1 MSPITKNTFKAEI
14 LGGIFSHC
22 GNTDTQKDSDPDGY
36 VPGQDMQVIFHLND
50 REAREAYTEAL
61 TKAIRSGNILVL
73 VDNTFNTIPVIEAV
87 DDLEADFSPDTCYQT
102 EQLTL
107 LTESLPGTNSV
118 WCSLSV

>member
-1 MSPITKNTFKAEI
+1 MSQITRTTFEAEI

-22 GNTDTQKDSDPDGY
+22 RNADKAKESDPDVD

-50 REAREAYTEAL
+50 KEAREAYTEAL

-73 VDNTFNTIPVIEAV
+73 VDNTFNTIPVIQAV
-87 DDLEADFSPDTCYQT
+87 DDLEADSSPDSCYQT

-107 LTESLPGTNSV
+107 LIESLPGTNSV
-118 WCSLSV
+118 WCSLSF